1 MAAKITRGEVLEKLR
16 ALLEARFS
24 LPAHSLGETVRL
36 RDLNVDSM
44 HIVELMLD
52 LEDMLQ
58 IKISSLS
65 LPKNPTLAAVA
76 DAIAGAL

>member
-1 MAAKITRGEVLEKLR
+1 MANPITRDEILGRLQ
-16 ALLEARFS
+16 ALLRERFS
-24 LPAHSLGETVRL
+24 LPQDDLGEEVCL
-36 RDLNVDSM
+36 RDLHIDSM

-52 LEDMLQ
+52 LEDALK

-65 LPKNPTLAAVA
+65 LPKNPTLGKVA